1 MCVCA
6 LCVSLQFSDSLLCF
20 IEEEDSEEGGEQ
32 DIMQVLGNMVMAL
45 LVKYWIYIC
54 GGMFFF
60 VSFEGTIVMYKII
73 YMMMFLSCVALYQV
87 SKHADGSTGHS
98 FSVCPQL
105 FSLFM
110 DFSDENSHS
119 LDLKTLSCR
128 HASRQ
133 TKSSMCLVGTK
144 KCQVWPLCHA
154 VSFSLHKYHDAACQM
169 SADVCC

>member
-1 MCVCA
+1 MCICVCICIMCLSA
-6 LCVSLQFSDSLLCF
+6 EFSDSLLCF

-87 SKHADGSTGHS
+87 SKHTGALLH
-98 FSVCPQL
+98 
-105 FSLFM
+105 
-110 DFSDENSHS
+110 SHS
-119 LDLKTLSCR
+119 R
-128 HASRQ
+128 Y
-133 TKSSMCLVGTK
+133 M
-144 KCQVWPLCHA
+144 
-154 VSFSLHKYHDAACQM
+154 
-169 SADVCC
+169 

>member
-1 MCVCA
+1 MCIYVCICIMCLSA
-6 LCVSLQFSDSLLCF
+6 EVSDSLLCF

-87 SKHADGSTGHS
+87 SKHTGALLH
-98 FSVCPQL
+98 
-105 FSLFM
+105 
-110 DFSDENSHS
+110 SHS
-119 LDLKTLSCR
+119 R
-128 HASRQ
+128 Y
-133 TKSSMCLVGTK
+133 M
-144 KCQVWPLCHA
+144 
-154 VSFSLHKYHDAACQM
+154 
-169 SADVCC
+169 